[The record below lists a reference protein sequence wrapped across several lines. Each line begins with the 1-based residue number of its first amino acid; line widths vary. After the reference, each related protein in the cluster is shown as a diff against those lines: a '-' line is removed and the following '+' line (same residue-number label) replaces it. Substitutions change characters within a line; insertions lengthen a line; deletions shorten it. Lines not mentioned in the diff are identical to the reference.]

1 MASQFAYRL
10 SLIAFATT
18 TVRGL
23 LSGADFYGTIQ
34 TALLALG
41 LFCLVGLIIGE
52 LARRV
57 VEESVDTQIARSIAA
72 AAQQTTKPS

>member
-34 TALLALG
+34 TALAALG
-41 LFCLVGLIIGE
+41 LFFLAGLVLGE

-57 VEESVDTQIARSIAA
+57 IEESVDTQIARSIAA
-72 AAQQTTKPS
+72 ASQQIT